1 MTKSVFNE
9 SNGIGQNSNRPVHG
23 SIKPS
28 ELRSL
33 GLNPDDVLDFS
44 ASINPLG
51 PPDSVIHA
59 IQNTDISKYP
69 DPECLQLREAIA
81 SHTNVDPSFVLAGNG
96 STEIIH
102 LLARAYLRAT
112 NTGKHPTSAI
122 FTPTYGE
129 YRGASELMDAHIVD
143 LPCDPTPPF
152 SWDFNSIY
160 KTIKEHKPSLTFL
173 CNPNNPTGTY
183 LDLRQ
188 LSALES
194 VIADIKGILIIDE
207 AYANLV
213 VGSWDAIPIAQNG
226 NTVLLRSM
234 TKDYS
239 LTGIRLGYAIASP
252 HIISDLSMYQPDWSV
267 NSFAQEAGIAVLN
280 DSEYLEKARDIIT
293 TNKDYLTTN
302 LINLGFPVPK
312 SNANFLLVDTGD
324 GLDWRNKLLTKGIV
338 VRDCASFGIPDYIRV
353 GIRTLDDCK
362 TLIKTIKEIMKE

>member
-1 MTKSVFNE
+1 M
-9 SNGIGQNSNRPVHG
+9 
-23 SIKPS
+23 
-28 ELRSL
+28 
-33 GLNPDDVLDFS
+33 
-44 ASINPLG
+44 
-51 PPDSVIHA
+51 
-59 IQNTDISKYP
+59 
-69 DPECLQLREAIA
+69 
-81 SHTNVDPSFVLAGNG
+81 
-96 STEIIH
+96 
-102 LLARAYLRAT
+102 
-112 NTGKHPTSAI
+112 
-122 FTPTYGE
+122 
-129 YRGASELMDAHIVD
+129 
-143 LPCDPTPPF
+143 
-152 SWDFNSIY
+152 
-160 KTIKEHKPSLTFL
+160 
-173 CNPNNPTGTY
+173 
-183 LDLRQ
+183 
-188 LSALES
+188 ES

-213 VGSWDAIPIAQNG
+213 VDSWDAIPIAQNG

-252 HIISDLSMYQPDWSV
+252 HIIPDLSMYQPDWSV

-280 DSEYLEKARDIIT
+280 DSEYLEKARDIIN

-302 LINLGFPVPK
+302 LINLGFPVPN